1 MEESRAVRR
10 GLGSVVDP
18 RSFLEGLFEHSPVAF
33 QVYRVDGHCLLVNQ
47 AFRDLFGTEPPPG
60 YNVLHDDV
68 LARQGILDLIHR
80 AFAGET
86 IRIPP
91 HWYDPSELQQIE
103 IPGARRVGVEV
114 TLFPLRDA
122 DGRIEHIA
130 FCFKDVAAELQRQS
144 ERDHLEETAEALRR
158 SEEALV
164 RNAARLQALAESSR
178 QFSLASTDLHGLLE
192 LMARR
197 IGELIGD
204 MCSIRLVARDGEW
217 LESGSTIY
225 HPDPDKQAAAN
236 ELLAMP
242 QRIGEGVMGK
252 VALTGQPLMV
262 SAFTG
267 AARDEHLLD
276 RFRTYVDRIGVVSV
290 LAVPLRSRDRVLGVF
305 TMCRTRPDCPYTE
318 DDLEFA
324 LDLADRGALAIENAI
339 LLDELGQRVSRRTAA
354 LEEAN
359 HELEA
364 FSYSVSHDLRSP
376 LRAIDGFSQALL
388 FEDYGDRLDERAR
401 DYLDRVRSGAQ
412 RMAALIDDLLELA
425 RITARRSSR
434 RRSIWA
440 GWREACWTS
449 IRQREPSRQVE
460 VHIGDGLSASGD
472 PRLIRIVL
480 ENLLGNAW
488 KFTARR
494 PDARIAVRPR
504 GRRSPPSSCATTA
517 PASTWPTPS
526 KLFAP
531 FQRLH
536 RDAEFEGTGIGLA
549 TVQRIVARHGGR
561 IWAEAAP
568 GQGATFF
575 FTLGSSRK

>member
-376 LRAIDGFSQALL
+376 LRAIDGFSEALL
-388 FEDYGDRLDERAR
+388 FEYGDRLDERAR

-425 RITARRSSR
+425 RIHRAQVQPQTIDLGRLAR
-434 RRSIWA
+434 
-440 GWREACWTS
+440 GVLDD

-460 VHIGDGLSASGD
+460 VHIGEGLSASGD
-472 PRLIRIVL
+472 PRLITIVL

-494 PDARIAVRPR
+494 PDARIAFDRADDQSTFFVRDN
-504 GRRSPPSSCATTA
+504 GTGFDMAYVG
-517 PASTWPTPS
+517 
-526 KLFAP
+526 KLFTP

-536 RDAEFEGTGIGLA
+536 RDVDYEGTGIGLA
-549 TVQRIVARHGGR
+549 TVHRIIARHGGR

-568 GQGATFF
+568 DQGATFF